1 MPTLDELF
9 DLLDEAEENDQ
20 LASARFLYEAI
31 LAQDQANPG
40 LLILHASN
48 LIELGDLTEAE
59 LTLEKVEADENTLPG
74 LTTQRGHLARA
85 RGHLAD
91 AEKFYRD
98 AHKLDPS
105 DDENLLNAAG
115 MAFQRGESAKA
126 EYLLREVIANDSENL
141 LDAWFTLATQ
151 LIAQQRYHESRTS
164 FEKVIEIEPHHELAH
179 EWLADLNFREILTR
193 EDPNPVTS
201 S

>member
-59 LTLEKVEADENTLPG
+59 LTLGKVEADEDTLPG

-85 RGHLAD
+85 RGHLEE

-98 AHKLDPS
+98 AHKLDPT

-115 MAFQRGESAKA
+115 MAFQRGETAKS
-126 EYLLREVIANDSENL
+126 EYLLRQVIANDSEDI

-151 LIAQQRYHESRTS
+151 LVAQQRYEESRTS
-164 FEKVIEIEPHHELAH
+164 FEKVIEIEPKHELAH
-179 EWLADLNFREILTR
+179 EWIADLNFREVLTR
-193 EDPNPVTS
+193 DEEPPS

>member
-9 DLLDEAEENDQ
+9 DLLDEAEANDQ

-31 LAQDQANPG
+31 LAQDENNPG

-59 LTLEKVEADENTLPG
+59 RILETVEADEETLPS

-85 RGHLAD
+85 RGLLEE
-91 AEKFYRD
+91 AERFYRD
-98 AHKLDPS
+98 ARKLDPT

-115 MAFQRGESAKA
+115 MAFQRGETAKA
-126 EYLLREVIANDSENL
+126 EYLLRQVIANDSEDI
-141 LDAWFTLATQ
+141 LDAWFTLGTQ
-151 LIAQQRYHESRTS
+151 LIAQQRYEESRTS
-164 FEKVIEIEPHHELAH
+164 FKEVIKIEPQHELAH
-179 EWLADLNFREILTR
+179 EWIADLNFREVLTR
-193 EDPNPVTS
+193 D
-201 S
+201 